1 MRKTKIALLGEDEVE
16 DELDLLPSDGDEENV
31 DTEDEEVEDEL
42 DEAGLVV
49 EPDEEFEDEEDEFDD
64 EEEE

>member
-1 MRKTKIALLGEDEVE
+1 
-16 DELDLLPSDGDEENV
+16 V

-49 EPDEEFEDEEDEFDD
+49 ETDEEFEDEEDEFED
-64 EEEE
+64 EEDEE